1 MTKPTS
7 NEPSPRKR
15 KPAAPVAPPGTEG
28 TDAAAAADADAAA
41 ARAAARDDHMSNE
54 DVERATDGILGANP
68 AIGISREEVLDAV
81 SRLFKLVAGKPQNI
95 VKEHLAL
102 AEELGRV
109 AMGSSKIQPDK
120 KDRRFAHEVWQNNGY
135 YKRVMQSYLAWRKTM
150 FDILESTDASADDR
164 ERARF
169 ALSLLTEAVAPT
181 NTLLGNPGAAHRI
194 VQTKGMSLVKGA
206 QHMVEDIVEN
216 GGMPRMVDEK
226 AFRVGKNLAVT
237 PGAVVYRDEVLELL
251 QYAPQGAQVRARPL
265 LLIPPQINKFY
276 MVDLAPGKSFA
287 EYAAQHGIQF
297 FAISWRNPTAAQRDW
312 NLETYLKA
320 CKRAIDVC
328 CEISGAKDVNL
339 LAACA
344 GGYTAAT
351 LLGHYQALGQRKVNS
366 ITLLVTVLDSSAPTL
381 MGLFSSPQA
390 IAAAIKKSR
399 ASGVLEG
406 REMARVFAWLRP
418 NDLVWSFFANNWVMG
433 NDPPAFDILYW
444 NSDTTRLPAEFH
456 ADMLSL
462 FQHNPLVTKDR
473 LEVLGTPIDMAA
485 VDCDAY
491 VVAGITDHITPWKAC
506 YETRKVLK
514 GAKLEFILSSS
525 GHIQSIVNPPG
536 NDRAKFYSNPD
547 LSLDADAWLKAAKV
561 HQGTWWDHWRAW
573 IEQRSGDL
581 VAAPATLG
589 SAKHPAGDR
598 APGRY
603 VHQR

>member
-1 MTKPTS
+1 MPKTPSSEPT
-7 NEPSPRKR
+7 PRKR
-15 KPAAPVAPPGTEG
+15 KTAARPAS
-28 TDAAAAADADAAA
+28 ADADAAA
-41 ARAAARDDHMSNE
+41 PATPTASAAPRDDRMSNADIERAA
-54 DVERATDGILGANP
+54 DGILGANP

-81 SRLFKLVAGKPQNI
+81 GRLFRLVAGKPQTI

-109 AMGSSKIQPDK
+109 AMGSSQIQPDR

-150 FDILESTDASADDR
+150 FDILESAEAGSEDR

-181 NTLLGNPGAAHRI
+181 NTLLGNPGAADRI
-194 VQTKGMSLVKGA
+194 IKTKGMSLVKGA
-206 QHMVEDIVEN
+206 RHMVEDIVDN

-237 PGAVVYRDEVLELL
+237 PGAVVYRDEVFELL
-251 QYAPQGAQVRARPL
+251 QYSPQATEVHARPL
-265 LLIPPQINKFY
+265 LLVPPQINKFY

-287 EYAAQHGIQF
+287 EYATKHGIQF

-320 CKRAIDVC
+320 CKHAIDVC
-328 CEISGAKDVNL
+328 CEITGSRDVNL

-351 LLGHYQALGQRKVNS
+351 LLGHYQALGVRKVNS
-366 ITLLVTVLDSSAPTL
+366 ITLLVTVLDSSAETL

-390 IAAAIKKSR
+390 IAAAIKRSR
-399 ASGVLEG
+399 ATGVLEG

-418 NDLVWSFFANNWVMG
+418 NDLIWSFFANNWVMG

-444 NSDTTRLPAEFH
+444 NSDNTRLPAEFH

-462 FQHNPLVTKDR
+462 FQHNPLVSKDR
-473 LEVLGTPIDMAA
+473 LEVLGTPIDMGA
-485 VDCDAY
+485 VTCDGY

-514 GAKLEFILSSS
+514 GAQLEFVLSSS
-525 GHIQSIVNPPG
+525 GHVQSIVNPPG
-536 NDRAKFYSNPD
+536 NDRAKYYSNPD
-547 LSLDADAWLKAAKV
+547 LALDADAWLASAKV
-561 HQGTWWDHWRAW
+561 HQGTWWDHWRNW
-573 IEQRSGDL
+573 IGTRSGEL
-581 VAAPATLG
+581 VAAPAALG
-589 SAKHPAGDR
+589 SPAHPPGDR

>member
-1 MTKPTS
+1 MAKRSPAD
-7 NEPSPRKR
+7 PSPRRR
-15 KPAAPVAPPGTEG
+15 KAPVSKVSDSAPPEHPSGETMS
-28 TDAAAAADADAAA
+28 DA
-41 ARAAARDDHMSNE
+41 

-68 AIGISREEVLDAV
+68 AIGISRDEVIDAV

-95 VKEHLAL
+95 LKQHLAL

-109 AMGSSKIQPDK
+109 ATGSSQIQPDR
-120 KDRRFAHEVWQNNGY
+120 KDRRFAHEVWQTNGY
-135 YKRVMQSYLAWRKTM
+135 YKRVMQSYLAWRQTM
-150 FDILESTDASADDR
+150 FDILEATDASAEDK

-181 NTLLGNPGAAHRI
+181 NTLLGNPGAALR
-194 VQTKGMSLVKGA
+194 VAQTRGMSLVTGA
-206 QHMVEDIVEN
+206 KHLFEDLLDN
-216 GGMPRMVDEK
+216 GGMPRMVDEQ

-237 PGAVVYRDEVLELL
+237 PGAVVYRDEVFELL
-251 QYAPQGAQVRARPL
+251 QYTPQAAEVRARPL
-265 LLIPPQINKFY
+265 LLVPPQINKFY

-287 EYAAQHGIQF
+287 EYAAQQGIQF

-320 CKRAIDVC
+320 CKRAVEVA
-328 CEISGAKDVNL
+328 CEISGSPDVNL

-351 LLGHYQALGQRKVNS
+351 LVGHYQALGERKVNS
-366 ITLLVTVLDSSAPTL
+366 LTLLVTVLDSSAPTL

-390 IAAAIKKSR
+390 IAAAIKRSR
-399 ASGVLEG
+399 AAGVLEG

-418 NDLVWSFFANNWVMG
+418 NDLVWSFFANNYVMG
-433 NDPPAFDILYW
+433 NTPPAFDILYW

-473 LEVLGTPIDMAA
+473 LEVLGTAIDMSV
-485 VDCDAY
+485 VDLDTY

-506 YETRKVLK
+506 YETRRVLA
-514 GAKLEFILSSS
+514 GARCEFVLSSS
-525 GHIQSIVNPPG
+525 GHIQSVVNPPG
-536 NDRAKFYSNPD
+536 NDRAKYYTNPD
-547 LSLDADAWLKAAKV
+547 LALDADAWLKSAKA
-561 HQGTWWDHWRAW
+561 HQGTWWDHWHAW
-573 IEQRSGDL
+573 IAQRSGAL
-581 VAAPATLG
+581 VAAPTTLG
-589 SAKHPAGDR
+589 SQRHPAGDH